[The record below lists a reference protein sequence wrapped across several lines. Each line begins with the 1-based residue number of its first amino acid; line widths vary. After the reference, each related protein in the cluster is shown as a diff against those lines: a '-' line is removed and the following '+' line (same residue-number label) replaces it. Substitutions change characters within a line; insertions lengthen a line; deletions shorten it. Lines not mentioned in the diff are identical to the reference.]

1 MNMTLISLLAPASAA
16 GLPWLAVADAVGKA
30 SILLGAAGLTC
41 ILIERHPLAGRGH
54 VAVGRGLRRH
64 PCPARGR
71 TDRRAVDVAADRG
84 RHRRAVAPARAAA
97 RRGSRGDAAGA
108 VPPQPPRDDADGVGN
123 PVTGGPD
130 ARGC

>member
-1 MNMTLISLLAPASAA
+1 MNMTLTSLLAPASAA

-30 SILLGAAGLTC
+30 SILLAAAGLTS
-41 ILIERHPLAGRGH
+41 LA
-54 VAVGRGLRRH
+54 LRRG

-108 VPPQPPRDDADGVGN
+108 VPPQRPRDDADGVGD
-123 PVTGGPD
+123 PVSGGPD
-130 ARGC
+130 ARGCRRVARRAP